1 MNLSFVA
8 VAIAFSLVYLSKLPV
23 GVAQS
28 KLPGG
33 YNNSNTRGQ
42 QATLTGWGARA
53 LAAHYNTIE
62 AFPGFAAG
70 VIVAHLLEA
79 DSATVD
85 LLCAVFIVVRI
96 AFIVLYI
103 KDFPRLRSAAWGV
116 GFLTTLSLF
125 GLGLLG

>member
-8 VAIAFSLVYLSKLPV
+8 VAIAYSLLYLSKLPV
-23 GVAQS
+23 AAAQS

-33 YNNSNTRGQ
+33 YDNANPRDQ
-42 QATLTGWGARA
+42 QATLTGWGKRA

-62 AFPGFAAG
+62 SFSGFAAG
-70 VIVAHLLEA
+70 VILAHLLEA
-79 DSATVD
+79 DSATVE
-85 LLCAVFIVVRI
+85 LLCAIFIVARI

-103 KDFPRLRSAAWGV
+103 KDYPRLRSAAWGV